1 MAALHKQIEE
11 LTLKIKSTEEER
23 RKAIETEVGNAVR
36 AQEQDFNNFLRQF
49 ESDLLQKFTR

>member
-36 AQEQDFNNFLRQF
+36 AQEQNFNNFLRQF